1 MQGLKKIFTAEDVV
15 YNQFMYLKK
24 IQDLLKKDANCVNE
38 LREDYNAAFASIL
51 LFGYYAEVNGQNLV
65 ITGEKVGLD
74 WMFFANTNELSAI
87 NRHIQI
93 LVQSIVNKEAVFG
106 FKTNEEIEEERKA
119 QALQK
124 EKEQENLEKSKEET
138 DKKTTGDIVELP
150 KQKSEP
156 EKKLQEETKNEETV
170 PRQDSKGLFIIEED
184 SKEDD
189 KFAFGLTEEAGMV
202 SENFDTKPLST
213 MWFTKNRI
221 VCQNKDTTKGV
232 GNKEFDFIVYPTQF
246 PMESKKCIPVR
257 CIVCIYSVEDNRYK
271 VSFPKEGMATNVIDY
286 EDYSFLVTIRFT
298 ENGKLKPQINLDTDK
313 YEIVENDDTIINQN
327 GQYIPKNIG
336 KVIEFGEDKI
346 EFFPLYLSNNA
357 KKGTVTCIYKH
368 TAPGMDPVI
377 DVETGTVVIPIENG
391 KRNREI
397 STYWTGENEFTKFAV
412 TIA

>member
-1 MQGLKKIFTAEDVV
+1 MQGLRKVFTAEDAV
-15 YNQFMYLKK
+15 YNQFMYLRK
-24 IQDLLKKDANCVNE
+24 IQDLLKKDADCVNE
-38 LREDYNAAFASIL
+38 LREDYNAAFASVL

-74 WMFFANTNELSAI
+74 WTFFANANELSAI
-87 NRHIQI
+87 NRHIQR
-93 LVQSIVNKEAVFG
+93 LVQSIVNKEAEFG
-106 FKTNEEIEEERKA
+106 FKTNKEVEEEKA

-124 EKEQENLEKSKEET
+124 EKGIEIREELKEEVNEKIT
-138 DKKTTGDIVELP
+138 EDTMTLP
-150 KQKSEP
+150 EQKMEP
-156 EKKLQEETKNEETV
+156 EKEIKEEAKNEATV
-170 PRQDSKGLFIIEED
+170 SQASKGLFIIEED
-184 SKEDD
+184 LEEDD
-189 KFAFGLTEEAGMV
+189 KFAFGLTEESGMV
-202 SENFDTKPLST
+202 AENFDTKPLST

-221 VCQNKDTTKGV
+221 VCQNRDITKGV

-271 VSFPKEGMATNVIDY
+271 VSFPKEGMATSVIDY
-286 EDYSFLVTIRFT
+286 EDYSFLVTARFT
-298 ENGKLKPQINLDTDK
+298 EDGKLKPQINLDTDK

-336 KVIEFGEDKI
+336 KVIELGEDKI